1 MMRKIIILLF
11 ALSCCSHIYAQDDII
26 ERIANIRSLN
36 TEVAKSE
43 EALSQLQQIEQLCTT
58 SKDDTL
64 RAVFLELKG
73 QALFNGG
80 KYEECISYC
89 KEAIELFEKCNLR
102 QYEYLDAFYILAT
115 SYHRL
120 RDYIN
125 AERYYRK
132 GLLRSVAAKVSSSDQ
147 YRAGLY
153 LNLGNLY
160 EAKGDSL
167 LAQECFNRSKQLQDA
182 EPIDIDDLNYIEWE
196 NSYWDKIKAL
206 VDVERYEDAANLYS
220 EFISGIKEKKGNK
233 YKSYL
238 LAVYIRAI
246 LLSRDLNKIDDAI
259 PLFKELITISETLEE
274 SNDNICGAYCNLA
287 LCYSRKG
294 DYNNVEKIITKGLPY
309 LNKANSENY
318 PPHTIYRFSGN
329 GAYWQ
334 QDYSNAIK
342 YYELYLNSSYEREK
356 GTSYEEITNQLSVS
370 YIFSN
375 QPNKAKTI
383 LSNLLKSDETRLK
396 TENSSL
402 LAIVYHN
409 LGRAIMLEGS
419 KTEALEYLT
428 KSKDLQ
434 MNING
439 EVAERTLQYIR
450 ECNLK

>member
-1 MMRKIIILLF
+1 MSFRFLF
-11 ALSCCSHIYAQDDII
+11 LYFLSFICLKLSAQDNVI
-26 ERIANIRSLN
+26 ETIVRARTMIQQIKPN
-36 TEVAKSE
+36 
-43 EALSQLQQIEQLCTT
+43 EAYSQLMLIEKECMA
-58 SKDDTL
+58 SDNDTL
-64 RAVFLELKG
+64 KAIYLGLKG
-73 QALFNGG
+73 QSLHDLER
-80 KYEECISYC
+80 YEDCIPLC
-89 KEAIELFEKCNLR
+89 KEAIQLFERCNVR
-102 QYEYLDAFYILAT
+102 QYEYLDAFSNIAT
-115 SYHRL
+115 SYHRMK
-120 RDYIN
+120 DYSN
-125 AERYYRK
+125 AEKYYRK

-294 DYNNVEKIITKGLPY
+294 DYNNVEKIITKGFPY
-309 LNKANSENY
+309 LIKANSENY

-356 GTSYEEITNQLSVS
+356 GSSYEEITNQLSVS

-396 TENSSL
+396 TENPSL
-402 LAIVYHN
+402 LATVYHN

-419 KTEALEYLT
+419 KNEALEYLT

-434 MNING
+434 MNIYG
-439 EVAERTLQYIR
+439 EVAERTLIYIQ
-450 ECNLK
+450 ECQK